1 MEAGKR
7 VDTGKGYYIRRA
19 VLNDTQELLTLYF
32 RIYGSTYPLALGTD
46 RNEMTRII
54 SNPDDLWILAVDNET
69 KEIIGSCVFEVDI
82 FYKIART
89 EGLVVNPDHQKRGI
103 GFALLNYGST
113 YLLEGKS
120 EINSVYTT
128 TRTLNLAPQLAVL
141 RDGYVPLG
149 IFPNAHRLSVYETLT
164 LMAKFRP
171 DVLDQRRAVKEVP
184 EALGPIIK
192 ALGKVVKSKHPAPK
206 LLKMVKPQPT
216 GEKLEFEFVHAP
228 KYVQRKFFEAFT
240 DPLDR
245 FYPFH
250 MPNFLMSAKNGE
262 VDIFGY
268 LSEADGYCAWV
279 ANTQPMFTMGGRLR
293 PLMQQ
298 LSDYG
303 VSYIEV
309 LTTIDNILGLEALL
323 DVNFLPSAIYPAMV
337 QDGNKLID
345 MVLMS
350 RSMEPLNFRG
360 MHLEKSFRPFID
372 QYVKLW
378 KTMHLEVL
386 GVFDEEV

>member
-1 MEAGKR
+1 MEHGEQI
-7 VDTGKGYYIRRA
+7 DSGKGYFIRRA
-19 VLNDTQELLTLYF
+19 ELDDTQELLTLYF
-32 RIYGSTYPLALGTD
+32 QIYGSTYPLALGTD

-54 SNPDDLWILAVDNET
+54 IDPDDLWILAVDNKT
-69 KEIIGSCVFEVDI
+69 KEICGSCVFEVDR

-89 EGLVVNPDHQKRGI
+89 EGLVVSQDHQKRGI

-113 YLLEGKS
+113 FLLSEKS
-120 EINSVYTT
+120 GINSVYTT

-141 RDGYVPLG
+141 RDGYIPLG
-149 IFPNAHRLSVYETLT
+149 IFPNAHRLAIYETLT

-171 DVLDQRRAVKEVP
+171 KILDRRSAVKEVP

-192 ALGKVVKSKHPAPK
+192 AMGKLIKSKHPAPK

-216 GEKLEFEFVHAP
+216 GEKLEFEFIHAP
-228 KYVQRKFFEAFT
+228 KYVKRKFYEAFSE
-240 DPLDR
+240 PLDR

-279 ANTQPMFTMGGRLR
+279 ANTQPLFSMAGRLR

-303 VSYIEV
+303 VSYVEV
-309 LTTIDNILGLEALL
+309 LTKVDNILGLEALL

-337 QDGNKLID
+337 QDKENLID

-360 MHLEKSFRPFID
+360 MHLEKSFRPYID

-386 GVFDEEV
+386 GVFDEES

>member
-1 MEAGKR
+1 MEAGKK
-7 VDTGKGYYIRRA
+7 VDSGKGYFLRRA
-19 VLNDTQELLTLYF
+19 ILKDAQDLLTLYF

-46 RNEMTRII
+46 RNEMNRII
-54 SNPDDLWILAVDNET
+54 SNQDNLWILAIDE
-69 KEIIGSCVFEVDI
+69 KSQEICGSCVFEVDN
-82 FYKIART
+82 FYKIARC
-89 EGLVVNPDHQKRGI
+89 EGLVVDLEHQKRGI
-103 GFALLNYGST
+103 GYALLNHGST
-113 YLLEGKS
+113 YLLQETKN
-120 EINSVYTT
+120 INSIYTT
-128 TRTLNLAPQLAVL
+128 TRTLNLAPQLAFL
-141 RDGYVPLG
+141 RDGYIPLG
-149 IFPNAHRLSVYETLT
+149 IFPNAHRLAIYETLT
-164 LMAKFRP
+164 LMAKFRT
-171 DVLDQRRAVKEVP
+171 DILDMRQPVEEVP
-184 EALGPIIK
+184 EALGPILK
-192 ALGKVVKSKHPAPK
+192 ALGKFIKSKHPNPK

-216 GEKLEFEFVHAP
+216 GEKLEFEFIHAP

-240 DPLDR
+240 DPYDR

-262 VDIFGY
+262 VDIYGY

-279 ANTQPMFTMGGRLR
+279 SNTQPLLSLSGRLR

-309 LTTIDNILGLEALL
+309 MTTVDNILGLETLL

-337 QDGNKLID
+337 QEGEKITDL
-345 MVLMS
+345 VLMS

-360 MHLEKSFRPFID
+360 MHLEKSFRPYID

-386 GVFDEEV
+386 GVFDEEA

>member
-7 VDTGKGYYIRRA
+7 VETDKGYHIRRA
-19 VLNDTQELLTLYF
+19 TLDDTQELLTLYF
-32 RIYGSTYPLALGTD
+32 QIYGSNYPLALGTD
-46 RNEMTRII
+46 RSEMTRII
-54 SNPDDLWILAVDNET
+54 SDPDDLWILAVDDKT
-69 KEIIGSCVFEVDI
+69 DDICGSCVFEVDK
-82 FYKIART
+82 FYKIGRT
-89 EGLVVNPDHQKRGI
+89 EGLVVSTDHQKRGI
-103 GFALLNYGST
+103 GFSLLNYGST

-120 EINSVYTT
+120 GINSVYTT

-141 RDGYVPLG
+141 RDGYLPLG
-149 IFPNAHRLSVYETLT
+149 IFPNAHRLAVYETLT

-171 DVLDQRRAVKEVP
+171 GILDQRRVVKEVP
-184 EALGPIIK
+184 EALGPILK
-192 ALGKVVKSKHPAPK
+192 ALGKTVKSKNPPPK

-216 GEKLEFEFVHAP
+216 GEKLEFEFIHAP
-228 KYVQRKFFEAFT
+228 QYVQRKFFEAFT

-279 ANTQPMFTMGGRLR
+279 ANTQPLLSMAGRLR

-298 LSDYG
+298 LADYG

-309 LTTIDNILGLEALL
+309 LTTVDNILGLEALL

-337 QDGNKLID
+337 QDKNKLID

-360 MHLEKSFRPFID
+360 MHLEKSFRPYID

-386 GVFDEEV
+386 GVFDEEK